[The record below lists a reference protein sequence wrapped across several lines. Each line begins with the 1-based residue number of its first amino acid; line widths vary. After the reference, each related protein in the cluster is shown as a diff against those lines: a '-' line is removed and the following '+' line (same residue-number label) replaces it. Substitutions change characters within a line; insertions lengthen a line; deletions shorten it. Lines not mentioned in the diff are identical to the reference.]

1 MVVRLRRE
9 YAVPREL
16 AWRAFTEPGAL
27 ASWFWPARLSP
38 QVAADVEVGGRY
50 RIAGRGS
57 LAIGGEYRELRAPER
72 LAFTWRWN
80 GDSAESLV
88 TIELHPGTDPA
99 STEPTTE
106 VAVRHEDLPDAEAV
120 ESHHQGWQDCLDRL
134 PDWFATQRGAS

>member
-1 MVVRLRRE
+1 M
-9 YAVPREL
+9 PREL

-57 LAIGGEYRELRAPER
+57 LAIGGEFRELHAPER

-80 GDSAESLV
+80 GDSSESLV
-88 TIELHPGTDPA
+88 TIELNPGAGDT
-99 STEPTTE
+99 TTE
-106 VAVRHEDLPDAEAV
+106 IAVCHEQLPDSEAV
-120 ESHHQGWQDCLDRL
+120 ESHSQGWQDCLDRL
-134 PDWFATQRGAS
+134 PAWFETQHGDG